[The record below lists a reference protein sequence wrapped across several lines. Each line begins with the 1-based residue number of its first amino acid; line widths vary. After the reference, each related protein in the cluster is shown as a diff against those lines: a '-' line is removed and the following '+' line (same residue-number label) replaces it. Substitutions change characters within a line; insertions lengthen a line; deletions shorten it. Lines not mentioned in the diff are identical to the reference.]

1 MNPIKGD
8 AASYTIP
15 SLRRWR
21 VMEVV
26 TQNGTCSRHVY
37 GNDIT
42 NDTDRASTS
51 IQAFDRE
58 AMTVTTH
65 SGSLYRLLGAPG
77 HSRGGA
83 KVWKEWCSKHNV
95 VSENDVTDEYF
106 SVDKLF
112 STINEELYAG
122 LQELADS
129 TFPKRCEN
137 CGREYRDT
145 AEFLAATQPVH
156 PDASGLKPHGDDDGQ
171 MTVDVFRNC
180 VCGSPLFESFG
191 NRRDLGEYGVKR
203 RMRFEDM
210 ASKLVAKG
218 YREEIIRSE
227 LLKLMRGQP
236 NDVIRLAKRRNTGN
250 R

>member
-1 MNPIKGD
+1 MKPVKDDCG
-8 AASYTIP
+8 SYTIP

-26 TQNGTCSRHVY
+26 TQNGTSSRHVY
-37 GNDIT
+37 GHDIT

-51 IQAFDRE
+51 IEEFNRE

-65 SGSLYRLLGAPG
+65 SGSIYKLLGVPG
-77 HSRGGA
+77 RSRGGA
-83 KVWKEWCSKHNV
+83 KVWKEWCDKHNV

-112 STINEELYAG
+112 TQINEELYAG

-129 TFPKRCEN
+129 TFPKRCES
-137 CGREYRDT
+137 CGREYRNA
-145 AEFLAATQPVH
+145 AEFLAATRPVH
-156 PDASGLKPHGDDDGQ
+156 PDSSGLKPHDDGQ
-171 MTVDVFRNC
+171 MIVDLFRNC
-180 VCGSPLFESFG
+180 VCGSTLLESFG
-191 NRRDLGEYGVKR
+191 NRRDLGEYGIKR

-210 ASKLVAKG
+210 VGKLVAKG
-218 YREEIIRSE
+218 CREDVIRSE

-236 NDVIRLAKRRNTGN
+236 NEVIRLAKRRNAGS